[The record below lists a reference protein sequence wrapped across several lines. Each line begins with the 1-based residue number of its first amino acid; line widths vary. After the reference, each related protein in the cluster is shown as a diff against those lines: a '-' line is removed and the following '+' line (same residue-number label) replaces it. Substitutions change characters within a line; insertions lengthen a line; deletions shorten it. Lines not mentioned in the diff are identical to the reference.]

1 MQTSEDNFIEYKQ
14 NVAEGVAKEIVAFL
28 NSEPGRI
35 IIGINKKREVVGIEE
50 GELDDA
56 QRTISDVI
64 TDQISPRCIEFVRQ
78 HRETLE
84 GKSVIIIDVQK
95 GDRLFYIKKY
105 GLSERGC
112 YIRSGSSCKSLEPD
126 EIQKRYIASL
136 LIPEKDIA
144 EMPAKR
150 QSLTFRLLKNYLLS
164 SDIHIN
170 EETFEENFHLRT
182 GSGEYNYM
190 AEILADKNDIVIN
203 VAVFATEDKTHYLR
217 REEFGGKC
225 LLLAMEQA
233 KNYIHSINRTF
244 VQVGQLPRKETTMF
258 DEDAFDQA
266 WVNACVHNKWSES
279 DHPGIYVYSNRM
291 EIESYGGIP
300 KDLTKEQ
307 FLRGKSSPVNKRL
320 FSIFSQCGM
329 AEESGHGVPSVVRV
343 YGEQAY
349 VFSDHFIDVVI
360 PFAGGEEDV
369 AAARKTTSK
378 TARKS
383 AKKNPDEIR
392 ANIVEFLRAN
402 PRLSRLDL
410 STALGLTEGNVHHYL
425 DSLKREGAIERV
437 GSDKGGYWKVLI

>member
-150 QSLTFRLLKNYLLS
+150 QNNTFRSLKN
-164 SDIHIN
+164 
-170 EETFEENFHLRT
+170 
-182 GSGEYNYM
+182 
-190 AEILADKNDIVIN
+190 
-203 VAVFATEDKTHYLR
+203 
-217 REEFGGKC
+217 
-225 LLLAMEQA
+225 
-233 KNYIHSINRTF
+233 
-244 VQVGQLPRKETTMF
+244 
-258 DEDAFDQA
+258 
-266 WVNACVHNKWSES
+266 
-279 DHPGIYVYSNRM
+279 
-291 EIESYGGIP
+291 
-300 KDLTKEQ
+300 
-307 FLRGKSSPVNKRL
+307 
-320 FSIFSQCGM
+320 
-329 AEESGHGVPSVVRV
+329 
-343 YGEQAY
+343 
-349 VFSDHFIDVVI
+349 
-360 PFAGGEEDV
+360 
-369 AAARKTTSK
+369 
-378 TARKS
+378 
-383 AKKNPDEIR
+383 
-392 ANIVEFLRAN
+392 
-402 PRLSRLDL
+402 
-410 STALGLTEGNVHHYL
+410 
-425 DSLKREGAIERV
+425 
-437 GSDKGGYWKVLI
+437 